1 MMYLLPNYK
10 PPPKTSFASLCAS
23 CANLSEVVIKPLKC
37 VANERQAHF
46 RRLLLLLRANAI
58 LLQGLR
64 LEHSCIVSLVNLI
77 RGEVCRI
84 NVGSQT
90 RLKRRANAT
99 QAVKVDAAEEA
110 VVLDFV
116 GSATAET
123 VLSVANHAVEVLVM
137 CTCLALVVRY

>member
-1 MMYLLPNYK
+1 MN
-10 PPPKTSFASLCAS
+10 PPKTSLASPCAS
-23 CANLSEVVIKPLKC
+23 CTDLSEVVIKPLKC

-46 RRLLLLLRANAI
+46 RRLFLLAKTI

-84 NVGSQT
+84 NVRSQT

-110 VVLDFV
+110 VILEFM
-116 GSATAET
+116 GSTTAKT
-123 VLSVANHAVEVLVM
+123 VLSVANHAVRSVSCVP
-137 CTCLALVVRY
+137 CLGGLLLRY